1 MVERRSPKPSAGGSS
16 PSWPANGL
24 WDETGN
30 RIKGTVFC
38 LFTCSLIYKLNL
50 DGYGVYMEYVDK
62 ARDYFKEVV
71 AELKRVTWP
80 TKKDTMAATW
90 VVIITVIILSVFLG
104 IVDLGLSQSIKLII
118 K

>member
-1 MVERRSPKPSAGGSS
+1 
-16 PSWPANGL
+16 
-24 WDETGN
+24 
-30 RIKGTVFC
+30 
-38 LFTCSLIYKLNL
+38 
-50 DGYGVYMEYVDK
+50 MEYVDK

-80 TKKDTMAATW
+80 TKKDTIAATW

-104 IVDLGLSQSIKLII
+104 LVDLGLSQSIKLII

>member
-1 MVERRSPKPSAGGSS
+1 
-16 PSWPANGL
+16 
-24 WDETGN
+24 
-30 RIKGTVFC
+30 
-38 LFTCSLIYKLNL
+38 
-50 DGYGVYMEYVDK
+50 MEYVDK
-62 ARDYFKEVV
+62 ARDYFKEVF
-71 AELKRVTWP
+71 AELKRVAWP

>member
-1 MVERRSPKPSAGGSS
+1 
-16 PSWPANGL
+16 
-24 WDETGN
+24 
-30 RIKGTVFC
+30 
-38 LFTCSLIYKLNL
+38 
-50 DGYGVYMEYVDK
+50 MEYVDK

-80 TKKDTMAATW
+80 TKKDTIAATW

>member
-1 MVERRSPKPSAGGSS
+1 
-16 PSWPANGL
+16 
-24 WDETGN
+24 
-30 RIKGTVFC
+30 
-38 LFTCSLIYKLNL
+38 
-50 DGYGVYMEYVDK
+50 MEYVDK

-80 TKKDTMAATW
+80 TKKDTVAATW

-104 IVDLGLSQSIKLII
+104 LVDLGLSQSIKLII

>member
-1 MVERRSPKPSAGGSS
+1 
-16 PSWPANGL
+16 
-24 WDETGN
+24 
-30 RIKGTVFC
+30 
-38 LFTCSLIYKLNL
+38 
-50 DGYGVYMEYVDK
+50 MEYVDK
-62 ARDYFKEVV
+62 ARDYFKEVA

-104 IVDLGLSQSIKLII
+104 IVDLGLSQFIKLIL

>member
-1 MVERRSPKPSAGGSS
+1 
-16 PSWPANGL
+16 
-24 WDETGN
+24 
-30 RIKGTVFC
+30 
-38 LFTCSLIYKLNL
+38 
-50 DGYGVYMEYVDK
+50 MEYVDK

>member
-1 MVERRSPKPSAGGSS
+1 M
-16 PSWPANGL
+16 
-24 WDETGN
+24 
-30 RIKGTVFC
+30 
-38 LFTCSLIYKLNL
+38 
-50 DGYGVYMEYVDK
+50 YMEYVDK
-62 ARDYFKEVV
+62 ARDYFKEVA

-104 IVDLGLSQSIKLII
+104 IVDLGLSQFIKLIL

>member
-1 MVERRSPKPSAGGSS
+1 MFG
-16 PSWPANGL
+16 
-24 WDETGN
+24 
-30 RIKGTVFC
+30 
-38 LFTCSLIYKLNL
+38 LFTRSSIYKLNL
-50 DGYGVYMEYVDK
+50 DAYGVYMEYVDK

-90 VVIITVIILSVFLG
+90 VVIITVIILSAFLG
-104 IVDLGLSQSIKLII
+104 IVDLGLSQMIKLII